1 MTNRRLVTAVVLAS
15 CLLGCLPGAA
25 QAQDALSR
33 AKGFYES
40 ADYEEALQLL
50 ETLKGKSPNTEVAAY
65 QVFCLVALGRKD
77 EARAA
82 IEAIVRTNPLFR
94 PSDAQVSPR
103 IRTFFEDV
111 RRPLLPEIARQSYTS
126 AKAFFDAK
134 QWAAAQ
140 GEFDLVV
147 TLLDQIG
154 GTEPGA
160 SDLRTL
166 AVGFRDLARAAAV
179 PPPPPAPVAP
189 APELPREIAPPSM
202 APVAPAE
209 PVVYGPEN
217 QDVKRPFPLSKP
229 LPAWHPVNVPIDQKR
244 FVGAVELL
252 IDEEGKVLATAL
264 VDSVHPQ
271 YDALLLEAAKAW
283 TFRPATKN
291 GVPVRYRYA
300 LAVQL
305 ER

>member
-1 MTNRRLVTAVVLAS
+1 MTNRQLVTAAALAS
-15 CLLGCLPGAA
+15 FLLASLPGAA
-25 QAQDALSR
+25 LAQDALAR

-50 ETLKGKSPNTEVAAY
+50 ETLKGGRQNTEVAAY

-82 IEAIVRTNPLFR
+82 IEAIVRANPLFR

-111 RRPLLPEIARQSYTS
+111 RRPLLPEIARQSYAS
-126 AKAFFDAK
+126 AKSFFDGK

-140 GEFDLVV
+140 AEFDLVIV
-147 TLLDQIG
+147 LLDQIG
-154 GTEPGA
+154 GTEQGA

-166 AVGFRDLARAAAV
+166 AVGFRDLARAAAS
-179 PPPPPAPVAP
+179 PPPPPAAP
-189 APELPREIAPPSM
+189 PPPELPRETVPPPTL
-202 APVAPAE
+202 APVAPDE
-209 PVVYGPEN
+209 PTVYGPED
-217 QDVKRPFPLSKP
+217 QDVKRPFPLAKP
-229 LPAWHPVNVPIDQKR
+229 LPPWHPVNVASEQKR

-252 IDEEGKVLATAL
+252 IGEDGKVLATSL

-283 TFRPATKN
+283 TFRPATRN